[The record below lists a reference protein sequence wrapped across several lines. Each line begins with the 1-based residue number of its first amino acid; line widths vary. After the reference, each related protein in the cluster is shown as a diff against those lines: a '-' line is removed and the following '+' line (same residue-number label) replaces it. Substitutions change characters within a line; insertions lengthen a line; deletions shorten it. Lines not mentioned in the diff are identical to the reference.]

1 MPTRFYCPHCIT
13 PCLVADQH
21 VGRPVRCYRCGKA
34 FTAQPTGIG
43 DAALPKSTPADEP
56 HRGPP
61 RLEIGSATS
70 PGRQR
75 PRNEDSFLVSHQAW
89 YANEQRHEIALVL
102 VIDGMGGHEAG
113 DQASAMAV
121 RTIGSTLAPLLTGAL
136 TGQFKD
142 LGAPALGES
151 LTFAI
156 QEASHAIYRKAH
168 ADRACKGMG
177 ATAAVALLWDS
188 DALIAHVGDCRVYR
202 QHAGRLTQVTKD
214 QTVVARM
221 VELGKLTPEEAAD
234 HPARNEVSQALG
246 TSFDVKLAP
255 IRLRLE
261 YGDWLVMACD
271 GLHTHVDD
279 PTLQQEITRSA
290 QSAAHLSRQLV
301 ELADQRGG
309 SDNCSVVAVR
319 CT

>member
-1 MPTRFYCPHCIT
+1 
-13 PCLVADQH
+13 
-21 VGRPVRCYRCGKA
+21 
-34 FTAQPTGIG
+34 
-43 DAALPKSTPADEP
+43 
-56 HRGPP
+56 
-61 RLEIGSATS
+61 
-70 PGRQR
+70 
-75 PRNEDSFLVSHQAW
+75 
-89 YANEQRHEIALVL
+89 
-102 VIDGMGGHEAG
+102 MGGHEAG

-121 RTIGSTLAPLLTGAL
+121 RTIGSALAPLLTGAL

-151 LTFAI
+151 LTFAV

-177 ATAAVALLWDS
+177 ATAAVALLWDNE
-188 DALIAHVGDCRVYR
+188 ALIAHVGDCRVYH

-221 VELGKLTPEEAAD
+221 VELGKLTPQEAAD

-246 TSFDVKLAP
+246 VSFDVVLAT

-261 YGDWLVMACD
+261 YGDWLLVACD
-271 GLHTHVDD
+271 GLHAHVDNA
-279 PTLQQEITRSA
+279 TLQQEINRSA
-290 QSAAHLSRQLV
+290 QSAAHLARQLV
-301 ELADQRGG
+301 ELADHRGG
-309 SDNCSVVAVR
+309 SDNCTVVAVR